1 MVHVSTPLNR
11 SHQLTALTPAAVRSR
26 PAATANKEV
35 TAEKSGAPDFR
46 ALFTSQPPAAAAQA
60 TSPGAS
66 LQPASAPTPESAFGA
81 SPWMANPTGKNP
93 DGTQF
98 ACNPWY
104 FATPEGAAQVAQMLG
119 GKVVASNEFTAAGSP
134 FVQQQP
140 NLMIEMADG
149 RRINAGLVASFYAHG
164 YPQSYIN
171 TLIAAQING
180 TNI

>member
-1 MVHVSTPLNR
+1 MVHIPTSLNR
-11 SHQLTALTPAAVRSR
+11 SHQLTVLTPAAVRSR
-26 PAATANKEV
+26 QAAAGKQV
-35 TAEKSGAPDFR
+35 TAEKSGAPDFQ
-46 ALFTSQPPAAAAQA
+46 ALFNSQAPTAAAPA
-60 TSPGAS
+60 TSPGAR

-81 SPWMANPTGKNP
+81 SPWMANPVGKNP
-93 DGTQF
+93 DGTLF
-98 ACNPWY
+98 GYNPWY
-104 FATPEGAAQVAQMLG
+104 FATPQAAEQVAQMLG
-119 GKVVASNEFTAAGSP
+119 GTVVASNEFTAAGSP

-140 NLMIEMADG
+140 NLMVEMADG